1 MNTLQHQASRSI
13 WDRSEKMKLPLP
25 GYMDIHR
32 LLRWAKDVLPLQVG
46 LLIGLLTL
54 FIVSGPI
61 LQMLDPAAGILDVGI
76 LSVLLFGLIGG
87 FVAILCSLWLQELL
101 WQPFKVFRKQFRSH
115 FNQLS
120 SWQQCILYFSVFFLL
135 LYAVLWGLAIA
146 M

>member
-1 MNTLQHQASRSI
+1 METLQYQTSWFVR
-13 WDRSEKMKLPLP
+13 DRSEKMKLPLP

-32 LLRWAKDVLPLQVG
+32 FSRWAKDVLPLQVG

-54 FIVSGPI
+54 FIVSGPT
-61 LQMLDPAAGILDVGI
+61 LQMLDPAAGILDIGI

-115 FNQLS
+115 FNQLT

-135 LYAVLWGLAIA
+135 LYAVLWGLAIVL
-146 M
+146 